1 MSAFGRPRREPA
13 PAASTIP
20 VSVVMGNVRQMIELP
35 LTELRA
41 GLMASLAVP
50 RWVDDVVRV
59 APFESVARLLEVASE
74 AASPLSASEIDEAIA
89 HHPRIGEKPVGDG
102 AAQAFSRDE
111 QAGLGSDEDDLATAI
126 ATGNTAYEQRFG
138 RVFIIRA
145 AGRSRAEILA
155 ELERR
160 LELPNSSELKIV
172 GEQLRDIALLRIEN
186 LWAVPAGGDRS

>member
-1 MSAFGRPRREPA
+1 
-13 PAASTIP
+13 
-20 VSVVMGNVRQMIELP
+20 MIELP

-126 ATGNTAYEQRFG
+126 ATGNVAYEQRFG

-145 AGRSRAEILA
+145 AGRSRAEILT

-160 LELPNSSELKIV
+160 LELPNSSELQIV